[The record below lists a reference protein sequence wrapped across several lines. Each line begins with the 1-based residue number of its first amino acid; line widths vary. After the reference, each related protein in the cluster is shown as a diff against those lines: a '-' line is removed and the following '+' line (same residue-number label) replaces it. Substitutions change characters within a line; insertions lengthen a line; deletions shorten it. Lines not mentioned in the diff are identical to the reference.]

1 MKKYSAFVTVIGS
14 LMESFGPDYV
24 SLTSISSINK
34 TVSVAVLL
42 MTAYTCI
49 PLSLLKCL
57 GPVILS
63 DVILKYNLGSTNL
76 VSDSEFL
83 AEYFSHPT

>member
-1 MKKYSAFVTVIGS
+1 
-14 LMESFGPDYV
+14 MESFGPDYV
-24 SLTSISSINK
+24 SLTSISSIDK

-42 MTAYTCI
+42 IRAYTCI

-83 AEYFSHPT
+83 VSISHIRRENQMKL